1 MRIILTLMLCIFSL
15 SASSHTNLSK
25 FSESLDYA
33 QVTKVIASKQNGNMW
48 CFSVSVKHN
57 DEGWDHYANA
67 WEVLDLKGNLLA
79 SRILS
84 HPHEKEQPFTR
95 SLCSVKIPSG
105 ISKVIIRARCNKH
118 GFGGK
123 VILLDLN
130 K

>member
-15 SASSHTNLSK
+15 SASNHTNLSK
-25 FSESLDYA
+25 FSESLDFA

-48 CFSVSVKHN
+48 CFSVSVNHN

-67 WEVLDLKGNLLA
+67 WEVLDLKANLLA
-79 SRILS
+79 SRILF